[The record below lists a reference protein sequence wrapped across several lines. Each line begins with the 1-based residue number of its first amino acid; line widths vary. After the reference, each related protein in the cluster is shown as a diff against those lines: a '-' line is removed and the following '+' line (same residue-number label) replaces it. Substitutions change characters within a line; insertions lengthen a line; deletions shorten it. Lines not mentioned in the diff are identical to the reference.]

1 MTDESR
7 EEIGGEGGAL
17 PDEGAAE
24 SVSRSEAQAEASRE
38 SGRDRGLSGR
48 RKGSSFRRPPEP
60 ETRSTL
66 TAEERFLVLDAWKRS
81 GLGAAEFSK
90 IVQVSSQTLL
100 AWRRR
105 FDEMGPEGL
114 SDHPRAIPKGS
125 RLPEATRRA
134 ILAMKESHPDW
145 GSERIHAMLLRGEGF
160 AASAGAIQRVLVE
173 AGYEPVEVATSPHPD
188 HVRSFE
194 RARPNQLWQTD
205 IFTFILKR
213 ENRRVHLVVFL
224 DDHSRFVVGY
234 GLHATASGALVREVL
249 EAAIRNFGAPE
260 EVLTDNGSQYV
271 TWRGRSAFRRLL
283 DRRGIRHVVARPRH
297 PQTLGKTERFWGTLW
312 RECVEKAIFQGLD
325 DARRRIGLFIDH
337 YNFQR
342 TNQGIDNLVPAD
354 RYFDAASEVR
364 QTLAARVAANAAD
377 LARDGVPRQAFY
389 LAGRVGGEG
398 ISLHGEGGRVILTRT
413 DGSREEVDLEA
424 PGRRGEPGESFEWP
438 TPVAVTCAPD
448 AMLEGPE
455 SEEVESTG
463 NGADEPAPAAMDFDR
478 EEPGEKERP

>member
-1 MTDESR
+1 MSGGSGDGSEDSAGTRSDAPVESTV
-7 EEIGGEGGAL
+7 EK
-17 PDEGAAE
+17 AE
-24 SVSRSEAQAEASRE
+24 SQFEDSPGSRTGVR
-38 SGRDRGLSGR
+38 LTGR
-48 RKGSSFRRPPEP
+48 RKGSPFRRESEPEP
-60 ETRSTL
+60 RSTL
-66 TAEERFLVLDAWKRS
+66 TAEQRFLVLDAWKRS
-81 GLGAAEFSK
+81 GLPASDFAK
-90 IVQVSSQTLL
+90 IVQISSHTLA

-105 FDEMGPEGL
+105 FDAMGPEGL
-114 SDHPRAIPKGS
+114 SDRPRMIPKGS

-134 ILAMKESHPDW
+134 VLSMKETHPDW

-160 AASAGAIQRVLVE
+160 AASAGAIRRVLGE
-173 AGYEPVEVATSPHPD
+173 AGYEPAEVPTKPHPD
-188 HVRSFE
+188 HPRSFE

-205 IFTFILKR
+205 LFTFMLKR
-213 ENRRVHLVVFL
+213 ENYRVHLVVFL
-224 DDHSRFVVGY
+224 DDHSRFIVGY

-260 EVLTDNGSQYV
+260 EVLTDNGTQYV

-297 PQTLGKTERFWGTLW
+297 PETLGKTERFWGTLW
-312 RECVEKAIFQGLD
+312 RECVEKAIFQGID
-325 DARRRIGLFIDH
+325 DARQRIGLFIDY

-342 TNQGIDNLVPAD
+342 TNQGIDDLVPAD
-354 RYFDAASEVR
+354 RYFEAAPEVR

-424 PGRRGEPGESFEWP
+424 PGRRAEPGETFTWP
-438 TPVAVTCAPD
+438 TPVAVTCAPGVE
-448 AMLEGPE
+448 LEGPE
-455 SEEVESTG
+455 SEEEESDAPE
-463 NGADEPAPAAMDFDR
+463 ADKPESGEETEP
-478 EEPGEKERP
+478 

>member
-1 MTDESR
+1 MTDETR
-7 EEIGGEGGAL
+7 DEIDEGRSEFPSEVFSDPVGGETSRAERGEAAGA
-17 PDEGAAE
+17 
-24 SVSRSEAQAEASRE
+24 
-38 SGRDRGLSGR
+38 GRRLTGR
-48 RKGSSFRRPPEP
+48 RKGSPFRRAAEP
-60 ETRSTL
+60 ETRSLL

-81 GLGAAEFSK
+81 GLSASEFSK
-90 IVQVSSQTLL
+90 IVQVSSHTLV

-114 SDHPRAIPKGS
+114 SDHPRMIPRGS
-125 RLPEATRRA
+125 RLPETTRRA
-134 ILAMKESHPDW
+134 ILAMKETHPDW

-160 AASAGAIQRVLVE
+160 AASAGAIRRVLSE
-173 AGYEPVEVATSPHPD
+173 EGYEQVEVPTKPHPD
-188 HVRSFE
+188 HPRSFE
-194 RARPNQLWQTD
+194 RARPNQLWQSD
-205 IFTFILKR
+205 LFTFTLKR

-224 DDHSRFVVGY
+224 DDYSRFIVGY

-249 EAAIRNFGAPE
+249 EAAIANFGAPE
-260 EVLTDNGSQYV
+260 EVLTDNGTQYA

-283 DRRGIRHVVARPRH
+283 DRRGIRHVLARPHH

-325 DARRRIGLFIDH
+325 DARRRIGLFIDF

-354 RYFDAASEVR
+354 RYFDASSEVK
-364 QTLAARVAANAAD
+364 QTLAARVVANAAD

-398 ISLHGEGGRVILTRT
+398 ISLHGEGGRVILTKT

-424 PGRRGEPGESFEWP
+424 PGRRSEPGEPFEWP
-438 TPVAVTCAPD
+438 MPVAVTCSPD
-448 AMLEGPE
+448 VVLEGPE
-455 SEEVESTG
+455 SEEG
-463 NGADEPAPAAMDFDR
+463 
-478 EEPGEKERP
+478 EEEEAQP

>member
-1 MTDESR
+1 MDETR
-7 EEIGGEGGAL
+7 DETRDEIDGVGETPRVGIAPG
-17 PDEGAAE
+17 PDERAE
-24 SVSRSEAQAEASRE
+24 NNAEERDDTP
-38 SGRDRGLSGR
+38 SGRLLTGR
-48 RKGSSFRRPPEP
+48 RKGSPFRRAPEP
-60 ETRSTL
+60 APRSTL
-66 TAEERFLVLDAWKRS
+66 TAEERFLVLDAWRRS
-81 GLGAAEFSK
+81 GLRAGEFGK
-90 IVQVSSQTLL
+90 IVNLSSHTLSG
-100 AWRRR
+100 WRRR
-105 FDEMGPEGL
+105 FDELGPEGL
-114 SDHPRAIPKGS
+114 SDHPRAIPRGS

-160 AASAGAIQRVLVE
+160 AASAGAIRRVLSE
-173 AGYEPVEVATSPHPD
+173 AGYEPVEVPTRPHPD
-188 HVRSFE
+188 HPRSFE

-205 IFTFILKR
+205 LFTFILKR

-224 DDHSRFVVGY
+224 DDHSRFIVGY

-249 EAAIRNFGAPE
+249 EAAIANFGAPE

-312 RECVEKAIFQGLD
+312 RECVEKAIFQGID
-325 DARRRIGLFIDH
+325 DARRRIGLFIDY

-342 TNQGIDNLVPAD
+342 TNQGIDDLVPAD

-364 QTLAARVAANAAD
+364 KALAARVAANAAD
-377 LARDGVPRQAFY
+377 LARDGIPRQAFY

-398 ISLHGEGGRVILTRT
+398 ISLHGEGGRVILTKT

-424 PGRRGEPGESFEWP
+424 PGRRSEPGDSFAWP
-438 TPVAVTCAPD
+438 TPVAVTCGPD
-448 AMLEGPE
+448 VVLEGPE
-455 SEEVESTG
+455 SEG
-463 NGADEPAPAAMDFDR
+463 DEIDGDAPEATRSNAGR
-478 EEPGEKERP
+478 EEDEEARP

>member
-1 MTDESR
+1 MTDEWR
-7 EEIGGEGGAL
+7 DEVGPGGETPPVEAAS
-17 PDEGAAE
+17 DAVEGASGEAE
-24 SVSRSEAQAEASRE
+24 KQPAAA
-38 SGRDRGLSGR
+38 SGR
-48 RKGSSFRRPPEP
+48 RLTGRHKGSPFRREAEL
-60 ETRSTL
+60 ETRSNL
-66 TAEERFLVLDAWKRS
+66 TAEERFMVLDAWKRS
-81 GLGAAEFSK
+81 DLSAGEFAK
-90 IVQVSSQTLL
+90 IVNVSHRTLS

-114 SDHPRAIPKGS
+114 SDQPRAIPKGS

-134 ILAMKESHPDW
+134 VLSMKETHPDW

-160 AASAGAIQRVLVE
+160 AASAGAIRRVLAE
-173 AGYEPVEVATSPHPD
+173 AGYEPVDVPTRPHPD
-188 HVRSFE
+188 HPRSFE

-205 IFTFILKR
+205 LFTFILKR

-224 DDHSRFVVGY
+224 DDHSRFIVGY

-249 EAAIRNFGAPE
+249 EAAIANFGAPE

-312 RECVEKAIFQGLD
+312 RECVEQAIFQGID
-325 DARRRIGLFIDH
+325 DARRRVGLFIDF

-342 TNQGIDNLVPAD
+342 TNQGIDDLVPAD

-364 QTLAARVAANAAD
+364 QALAARVAANAVD
-377 LARDGVPRQAFY
+377 LARDGIPRQAFY

-398 ISLHGEGGRVILTRT
+398 ISLHGEGGRVILTKT

-424 PGRRGEPGESFEWP
+424 PGRRSEPGETFVWP
-438 TPVAVTCAPD
+438 TPVAVTCSPD
-448 AMLEGPE
+448 TVLEGPE
-455 SEEVESTG
+455 PEEQDDASTNGDDLGVTNDDTGTDDEEV
-463 NGADEPAPAAMDFDR
+463 
-478 EEPGEKERP
+478 RP

>member
-7 EEIGGEGGAL
+7 DEIDSGGEGLSSEVSSDPVGGQ
-17 PDEGAAE
+17 ESHAE
-24 SVSRSEAQAEASRE
+24 ESEA
-38 SGRDRGLSGR
+38 SGGGRRLTGR
-48 RKGSSFRRPPEP
+48 RKGSPFRRAAEP
-60 ETRSTL
+60 ETRSLL

-81 GLGAAEFSK
+81 GLAASEFAK
-90 IVQVSSQTLL
+90 IVQISSHTLA

-114 SDHPRAIPKGS
+114 SDHPRTIPRGS

-134 ILAMKESHPDW
+134 IVSMKETHPDW

-160 AASAGAIQRVLVE
+160 AASAGAIRRVLIE
-173 AGYEPVEVATSPHPD
+173 AGYEPIEVPTTPHPD
-188 HVRSFE
+188 HPRSFE

-205 IFTFILKR
+205 LFTFMLKR

-224 DDHSRFVVGY
+224 DDHSRFIVGY

-325 DARRRIGLFIDH
+325 DARQRIGLFIDY

-342 TNQGIDNLVPAD
+342 TNQGIDDLVPAD

-413 DGSREEVDLEA
+413 DGSRGEVDLEA
-424 PGRRGEPGESFEWP
+424 PGRRSEPGETFVWP
-438 TPVAVTCAPD
+438 TPVAVTCSPD
-448 AMLEGPE
+448 VVLEGPE
-455 SEEVESTG
+455 SEEE
-463 NGADEPAPAAMDFDR
+463 ER
-478 EEPGEKERP
+478 EEEETTP